1 MPSRWTVLVAWVTLF
16 LLVHPSASFF
26 LGIDTSVE
34 EADGYEIINPLD
46 SWFLGGGTSIVYNAL
61 TFNIF
66 GIKEKLRE
74 WYYAIAS
81 TALFE
86 GTALI
91 ISGIASIVSAIIA
104 AVIEILTTII
114 SNIIETSLRKKL
126 AFLEFLFRIATGR
139 SLSGAVEFVHA
150 ITEVDSEHSL

>member
-1 MPSRWTVLVAWVTLF
+1 MAWVFLF

-61 TFNIF
+61 TLNIF
-66 GIKEKLRE
+66 GIKQKLRE
-74 WYYAIAS
+74 VYYTIAS

-86 GTALI
+86 GFGLI
-91 ISGIASIVSAIIA
+91 LSGISSIVYVVVAIITEVA
-104 AVIEILTTII
+104 TTIS
-114 SNIIETSLRKKL
+114 SNAIEAGWRVKL
-126 AFLEFLFRIATGR
+126 AVLEFLFSVATGR
-139 SLSGAVEFVHA
+139 SLTGVVEFA
-150 ITEVDSEHSL
+150 RAMAELDRDEGR